1 LYLVTYAEESFER
14 SSSGRNMNFCL
25 IVGSFYEIK
34 DEDDSVPF
42 SAQSACRVG
51 AVASVVRLG
60 WGGQNRA
67 ERVDLGM
74 SVTVWTEAGEMVF
87 FTPSPNPRR

>member
-1 LYLVTYAEESFER
+1 MGIDNES
-14 SSSGRNMNFCL
+14 
-25 IVGSFYEIK
+25 
-34 DEDDSVPF
+34 
-42 SAQSACRVG
+42 CRVG

-87 FTPSPNPRR
+87 FIPLKANWVASAPWKQAWVKQKMVMVLKVSWMNPNC